1 MITQIK
7 LKKYFSYMHKSYMRW
22 SKYFLF
28 VLVLLIFNSCERN
41 FPIEPEQLNRGDI
54 ISTSEHGT
62 FTISVIQ
69 QIVTNLIEDIPVNI
83 DLRYDVEAYKIIYR
97 TVDPKG
103 NIVNASGV
111 VFIPKGKEI
120 NSLVSLHHGTQ
131 TKRTMVGSENVLN
144 AFDGLIAASLGYYA
158 VVPDYLGLGVSNIL
172 HPYHHAE
179 TSANTVIDMIRAA
192 RKFAQTKNVR
202 LNGQVF
208 IAGYSE
214 GGFVT
219 MAAHKEIEKNY
230 RNEITVSASAPMAG
244 AYDLNF
250 TARTILQRETY
261 DQPSFL
267 SFFFVTFNS
276 IYGWNRIND
285 VFNSPYAEKIPALF
299 DGTKTTTEISRELN
313 NSINQLFKQKF
324 IDDFLNGNETEII
337 NAFTEN
343 SVVDWKPV
351 APMRLYHGNA
361 DEFVDYE
368 NSVRARDN
376 FLSLG
381 ANVELITIEGG
392 THYTSALPS
401 IVSAIEWFEALRL
414 NKYLANNN

>member
-1 MITQIK
+1 
-7 LKKYFSYMHKSYMRW
+7 
-22 SKYFLF
+22 
-28 VLVLLIFNSCERN
+28 
-41 FPIEPEQLNRGDI
+41 
-54 ISTSEHGT
+54 
-62 FTISVIQ
+62 
-69 QIVTNLIEDIPVNI
+69 
-83 DLRYDVEAYKIIYR
+83 
-97 TVDPKG
+97 
-103 NIVNASGV
+103 
-111 VFIPKGKEI
+111 
-120 NSLVSLHHGTQ
+120 
-131 TKRTMVGSENVLN
+131 
-144 AFDGLIAASLGYYA
+144 
-158 VVPDYLGLGVSNIL
+158 
-172 HPYHHAE
+172 
-179 TSANTVIDMIRAA
+179 
-192 RKFAQTKNVR
+192 
-202 LNGQVF
+202 
-208 IAGYSE
+208 
-214 GGFVT
+214 
-219 MAAHKEIEKNY
+219 
-230 RNEITVSASAPMAG
+230 
-244 AYDLNF
+244 
-250 TARTILQRETY
+250 
-261 DQPSFL
+261 
-267 SFFFVTFNS
+267 
-276 IYGWNRIND
+276 
-285 VFNSPYAEKIPALF
+285 LF